1 MKEEYVDLL
10 HKKIDFLE
18 KENKT
23 KTKKYKHIIL
33 FLTIMLL
40 SCICFYFYDN
50 PKNIEIIIE
59 AINLKNI
66 MFIDIVLGIYLLSMV
81 CLLFF
86 IQYKI
91 LLKVEQLNE
100 KYE

>member
-18 KENKT
+18 KKNKT
-23 KTKKYKHIIL
+23 KIKKYKHIIL

-100 KYE
+100 TYE